1 LSGIKAEQRPVTV
14 DDRRLWLASLVIAG
28 ATLLVVLDSTIVN
41 VAVPA
46 IKTAFGFSTGGV
58 EWVVSSY
65 LLTFGGLLLLGG
77 RTGDFFGR
85 RRMFMVGI
93 AVFTGASLLAGFAP
107 TQGLLIA
114 ARALQGTGAAI
125 VSPTS
130 LSLIATTFPEGAARN
145 RAMGVYAAMSGS
157 GGAIGLVLGGFLTSA
172 ASWRWVFFVA
182 VPIGAIVLLVAP
194 RVLPESSGGKRGR
207 LDLPGAITVT
217 GGMALL
223 VYGLIE
229 ASQDSWTGLV
239 TLVSLGGGVL
249 LLIAFGV
256 IESRSARP
264 LVPPHIV
271 LNRNRS
277 AIYLI
282 MMAAGCGLYGMM
294 FLLMLFI
301 QNDLGFGA
309 IMAGVGFLP
318 LAGAISVMSAVMAKL
333 VNRIGTRIGVTVGP
347 LIGAAGMFWLYLEVG
362 PTAHYAQIVWPTVV
376 IALGLGATFV
386 PLTLA
391 AISGVR
397 PNEAGVASALAN
409 TSQQIGG
416 SIGLAVLGTV
426 STIAAATS
434 TQPGRIAAVAGY
446 HAAFGVAAIV
456 LVAAFVIALLM
467 VRGSTAP
474 RAGLKSDR
482 PG

>member
-1 LSGIKAEQRPVTV
+1 
-14 DDRRLWLASLVIAG
+14 
-28 ATLLVVLDSTIVN
+28 
-41 VAVPA
+41 
-46 IKTAFGFSTGGV
+46 
-58 EWVVSSY
+58 
-65 LLTFGGLLLLGG
+65 
-77 RTGDFFGR
+77 
-85 RRMFMVGI
+85 
-93 AVFTGASLLAGFAP
+93 
-107 TQGLLIA
+107 
-114 ARALQGTGAAI
+114 
-125 VSPTS
+125 
-130 LSLIATTFPEGAARN
+130 
-145 RAMGVYAAMSGS
+145 MGVYAAMSGS

-172 ASWRWVFFVA
+172 ASWRWVFFVV
-182 VPIGAIVLLVAP
+182 VPIGAVVLLVAP
-194 RVLPESSGGKRGR
+194 RVLPESAGGRRGQ
-207 LDLPGAITVT
+207 LDLPGAVTVT

-229 ASQDSWTGLV
+229 ASQDSWTGPV
-239 TLVSLGGGVL
+239 TLLSLGGGVL
-249 LLIAFGV
+249 LLLAFGV

-271 LNRNRS
+271 INRDRS

-347 LIGAAGMFWLYLEVG
+347 LVGAAGMFWLYREVG
-362 PTAHYAQIVWPTVV
+362 PGAHYAQIVGPTVV

-397 PNEAGVASALAN
+397 PQEAGVASALAN

-426 STIAAATS
+426 STIAAAANGGT
-434 TQPGRIAAVAGY
+434 GRAAAVTGY
-446 HAAFGVAAIV
+446 QAAFGVAAIV
-456 LVAAFVIALLM
+456 LLAAFVIALLM
-467 VRGSTAP
+467 VRGSTVP
-474 RAGLKSDR
+474 RAALK
-482 PG
+482 PGKPG